1 MGYLRTRLNVV
12 SKVVVDKKDIDVNR
26 LFLVDT
32 PYKEGI
38 FGRKEEGIMT
48 SPTGRLSKSEPNMQN
63 IPIRTE
69 DGRKIR
75 EAFTDA
81 YDYGLDVPPA
91 RPVAIEPIKT
101 ICRDGPWH
109 GATITHMPDDHK
121 QRATKP

>member
-1 MGYLRTRLNVV
+1 
-12 SKVVVDKKDIDVNR
+12 
-26 LFLVDT
+26 
-32 PYKEGI
+32 
-38 FGRKEEGIMT
+38 MT

-63 IPIRTE
+63 IPVRTE

-91 RPVAIEPIKT
+91 RPVAIEPVKT
-101 ICRDGPWH
+101 ICRGGPWH

-121 QRATKP
+121 QRATNGGAYEYDSLHKVWQFYATGF